1 MKVLYGIQATGNGHI
16 TRSIEIIEQLAL
28 EPEIE
33 KIDVVISGNNAD
45 IKLPRDINYNCKGI
59 SFRYGKKGKI
69 SYLKS
74 FAKLDLYAFVMSIK
88 SIPFKKYDLVISDY
102 EPISCWGAKIFHV
115 PCIGIGN
122 IYSLTSK
129 NFPRLHGLKL
139 KTNIVTKILCPV
151 KAKIGMHFTKMD
163 DFVYYPVVRKEIR
176 NANIINDNF
185 ILIYLLTYSDDE
197 LMKVLRDK
205 RFSDYKFII
214 YSKTEKNPITFQNI
228 SIFPLNMESFTKH
241 LTQCAGI
248 ITAGGFQT
256 ISEALYLHKKLLV
269 IPMKGQPEQKANAS
283 ILEKMNVPIAKKPD
297 TETILAW
304 LNDNSTNNNHIEM
317 KNDIDKIIHR
327 IMDIGHALVED

>member
-1 MKVLYGIQATGNGHI
+1 MKILYGIQATGNGHI

-33 KIDVVISGNNAD
+33 RIDVVISGNNAD
-45 IKLPRDINYNCKGI
+45 IQLPRDINYNCKGI
-59 SFRYGKKGKI
+59 SFKYGKEGKI

-74 FAKLDLYAFVMSIK
+74 FVKLDLYAFVKSIK

-102 EPISCWGAKIFHV
+102 EPISCWGAKIYDIH
-115 PCIGIGN
+115 CIGIGN
-122 IYSLTSK
+122 IYALTSK

-163 DFVYYPVVRKEIR
+163 DFIYYPVVRKEIR
-176 NANIINDNF
+176 NATITNENF

-197 LMKVLRDK
+197 LMKILRDN
-205 RFSDYKFII
+205 RFDDYKFII
-214 YSKTEKNPITFQNI
+214 YSKTEKRPNTVKNI
-228 SIFPLNMESFTKH
+228 SIFPLNMESFTMH

-283 ILEKMNVPIAKKPD
+283 ILEKMNVPIAKNPD
-297 TETILAW
+297 AASLLKW
-304 LNDNSTNNNHIEM
+304 LRDDTNNNHIEM

-327 IMDIGHALVED
+327 IMDIGHALVEN